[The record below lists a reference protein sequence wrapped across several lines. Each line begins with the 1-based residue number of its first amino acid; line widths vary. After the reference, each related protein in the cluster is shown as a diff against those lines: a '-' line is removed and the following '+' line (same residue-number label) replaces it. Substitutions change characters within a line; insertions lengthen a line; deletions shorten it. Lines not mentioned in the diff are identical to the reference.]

1 MATTT
6 RCCDTEYP
14 HYHAAAPS
22 LTTSAAAQAGASFW
36 VGSLAL
42 RASSFRREHPP
53 TGTGQAVPICILA
66 AHHLNN
72 GEAPK
77 HQEQVN
83 AEEWPLQLTVAGV
96 CTLRQAHVA
105 VLKTAV
111 PLLFHVLSAAAP
123 PQSTTTLPAG
133 PEPPTYLATLIS
145 QLRSNTQALAE
156 PLSLSLVA
164 HACLWL
170 WLGSGGSG
178 AARQAYP
185 DDYAHRESADGL
197 PGVARGCRLD
207 FAAEPRR
214 FEPALPLPA
223 AASSRGDGG
232 GGERGPPRDR
242 QHGPQHHEKE
252 EIEGGAPSEG
262 GTSTGR
268 GVHQE
273 ACTVAT

>member
-1 MATTT
+1 MAAAVDRGGCVHPEAGPRRSSKDSRPSALPRALG
-6 RCCDTEYP
+6 RCPASVHHHPASGSRATDVPCYP
-14 HYHAAAPS
+14 HQPA
-22 LTTSAAAQAGASFW
+22 TKQ
-36 VGSLAL
+36 
-42 RASSFRREHPP
+42 HP
-53 TGTGQAVPICILA
+53 GTPRLD
-66 AHHLNN
+66 L
-72 GEAPK
+72 
-77 HQEQVN
+77 
-83 AEEWPLQLTVAGV
+83 
-96 CTLRQAHVA
+96 
-105 VLKTAV
+105 
-111 PLLFHVLSAAAP
+111 
-123 PQSTTTLPAG
+123 
-133 PEPPTYLATLIS
+133 
-145 QLRSNTQALAE
+145 QALAE

>member
-145 QLRSNTQALAE
+145 QLRSNTQAAVVRLGRRTLMIMPTGRALMGFLVS
-156 PLSLSLVA
+156 PAAVDLTSQRSL
-164 HACLWL
+164 
-170 WLGSGGSG
+170 
-178 AARQAYP
+178 
-185 DDYAHRESADGL
+185 
-197 PGVARGCRLD
+197 
-207 FAAEPRR
+207 
-214 FEPALPLPA
+214 
-223 AASSRGDGG
+223 AASSLLYRCLQQLRAEEMEEEAREGLPEIGSTDHSTTRKKRSR
-232 GGERGPPRDR
+232 EEH
-242 QHGPQHHEKE
+242 QAKE
-252 EIEGGAPSEG
+252 VPAPE
-262 GTSTGR
+262 
-268 GVHQE
+268 E
-273 ACTVAT
+273 ACTKRRALSPPEEPPRP